1 MARIFFKQGGVA
13 ICILTSC
20 LSGLLAHPAFA
31 QSAIDAVRTTSKVWS
46 DDALILQTSVP
57 VNSHDAPVQLTREQ
71 LWRGLAMRARAP
83 GRFVP
88 ELKACNI
95 LQDGPIA
102 IVRACTYKGMRFE
115 DLVTLFPMKRI
126 RFQSLDCPENHSV
139 VENLI
144 EGRSDASLVLRF
156 RFVFRG
162 GTQRKAEELREAFA
176 KLAEDEFAPA
186 VTRTLAR
193 IRELALAGE
202 LPSSSN
208 GVGSSLSHGR
218 MFQLRARVGAISMP

>member
-1 MARIFFKQGGVA
+1 MTRILKQAGAV
-13 ICILTSC
+13 ICVLTFC
-20 LSGLLAHPAFA
+20 LSGLFARPAFA

-46 DDALILQTSVP
+46 DHALILQASVP
-57 VNSHDAPVQLTREQ
+57 VNSHDAPVQLTRAQ

-83 GRFVP
+83 GSFVP
-88 ELKACNI
+88 ELKACHI
-95 LQDGPIA
+95 LQNGPIA
-102 IVRACTYKGMRFE
+102 IVRACSYKGMRFE

-126 RFQSLDCPENHSV
+126 RFQSLDDPENHSL

-144 EGRSDASLVLRF
+144 EGQSDASLVLRF

-162 GTQRKAEELREAFA
+162 GTQRKTEKLRAAFA

-193 IRELALAGE
+193 IRELALTGK
-202 LPSSSN
+202 LPARANGHGSSSPD
-208 GVGSSLSHGR
+208 GR
-218 MFQLRARVGAISMP
+218 IFQLRARIGPTSPP